1 MISSKQLKWTV
12 YLKNNNEIYETT
24 VFAKTKEEALSL
36 GESLI
41 KNESFGL
48 LGWQIADI
56 TLKP

>member
-1 MISSKQLKWTV
+1 MNKKRLTWIITF
-12 YLKNNNEIYETT
+12 KNLNELYKSEVLAIN
-24 VFAKTKEEALSL
+24 KKEALSL

>member
-1 MISSKQLKWTV
+1 MNEKRLTWIVTFKKINELYKSEVLAIN
-12 YLKNNNEIYETT
+12 KN
-24 VFAKTKEEALSL
+24 EALSL

-56 TLKP
+56 TLKT

>member
-1 MISSKQLKWTV
+1 MNEKRLTWIVTFKKLNKLYKSEVLAIN
-12 YLKNNNEIYETT
+12 KN
-24 VFAKTKEEALSL
+24 EALSL

-56 TLKP
+56 TLKT

>member
-1 MISSKQLKWTV
+1 MNEKRLTWIVTFKKLNELYKSEVLAIN
-12 YLKNNNEIYETT
+12 KN
-24 VFAKTKEEALSL
+24 EALSL

-56 TLKP
+56 TLKT